1 MSSQTRLESLKL
13 AILRGLDEAGTL
25 LVAAAYDDYIEMGM
39 SQQKKAAMEQKIRR
53 DKQKEDK

>member
-1 MSSQTRLESLKL
+1 
-13 AILRGLDEAGTL
+13 
-25 LVAAAYDDYIEMGM
+25 VAAAYDDYIEMGM